1 MSHFGDLL
9 KGKVTA
15 PVVDEVPSKPEVVT
29 VVETSNEG
37 EVNFSGMSKKQL
49 ENYGRTVGYEVIE
62 HVPPK
67 DIGEISATKI
77 RETKHFA
84 DGFHEGEW
92 EKD

>member
-49 ENYGRTVGYEVIE
+49 ENYGRTVGIE
-62 HVPPK
+62 LDRRHSK
-67 DIGEISATKI
+67 SKLLKELKTHMDSL
-77 RETKHFA
+77 
-84 DGFHEGEW
+84 
-92 EKD
+92 

>member
-49 ENYGRTVGYEVIE
+49 EAYGRTVGIE
-62 HVPPK
+62 LDRRYSKSKLLKELQEHM
-67 DIGEISATKI
+67 DNS
-77 RETKHFA
+77 
-84 DGFHEGEW
+84 
-92 EKD
+92 

>member
-49 ENYGRTVGYEVIE
+49 ENYGRTVGIE
-62 HVPPK
+62 LDRRHSK
-67 DIGEISATKI
+67 SKLIKELKTHMDSL
-77 RETKHFA
+77 
-84 DGFHEGEW
+84 
-92 EKD
+92 

>member
-49 ENYGRTVGYEVIE
+49 ENYGRTVGIE
-62 HVPPK
+62 F
-67 DIGEISATKI
+67 DIRHSKTKLLK
-77 RETKHFA
+77 ELKTHM
-84 DGFHEGEW
+84 DSL
-92 EKD
+92 